1 MDRGT
6 CPYPCGQE
14 RQWDLRRGHAPTND
28 GSILNQLRS
37 FFSTHTHTHTH
48 THITVNMLTITDEM
62 ELQKEPPKVNHSL

>member
-48 THITVNMLTITDEM
+48 ITVNMLTITDEM